1 MDNLKVKLIRSIL
14 SNEIKENTDMLGRAR
29 VHGIFD
35 RQKSWHEGKIEG
47 LQLAL
52 NHLEE
57 EEL

>member
-14 SNEIKENTDMLGRAR
+14 SYEIKENTNILELSRNN
-29 VHGIFD
+29 IFN
-35 RQKSWHEGKIEG
+35 RQRSWHEGKIEG

-52 NHLEE
+52 NHLDE